1 MSGTEGGRDKSPND
15 IFRYGA
21 RVYRIHNEKPRRTK
35 IMDVSRKFAD
45 VPVGGIGLPDVN

>member
-1 MSGTEGGRDKSPND
+1 MFGTEGGGDNSPNK
-15 IFRYGA
+15 ISRYGA
-21 RVYRIHNEKPRRTK
+21 RVYKIHNEKPRRTK